1 MLPIEP
7 PAARAFDFPRGVSST
22 VLLVA
27 HAADRGVPPEQVLAG
42 SGLSVADL
50 ADSQHQVT
58 AGQELRVVR
67 NLLHGVDP
75 AGYGTEGR
83 AVGMRYHVSTFGIF
97 GFALLSSVTMLDAVN
112 VALRFWD
119 LSFALALPVVV
130 AEEGRVR
137 ISLSTDGVPS
147 DVAAFVH
154 GRDTAAV
161 ETVLGELLPGRPPP
175 RFVDGVLEVGLD
187 YLSSPLPQGDART
200 RAMYE
205 GMCEELVASRRA
217 RSGVAQ
223 QVRVL
228 ITQRLGEGAPMEVV
242 AADLGMTGRTL
253 RRRLASEG
261 ASYRTLMEEVRESLA
276 TEMLATGRLAVEDV
290 ALRLGYAEASS
301 FIAAFRRWT
310 GRTPTAWQRD
320 RG

>member
-1 MLPIEP
+1 MVPLER
-7 PAARAFDFPRGVSST
+7 PAARAPDFPRGIGST

-27 HAADRGVPPEQVLAG
+27 HAADRGVPVERVLAG
-42 SGLSVADL
+42 SGLARADL
-50 ADSQHQVT
+50 VDTHRQVT
-58 AGQELRVVR
+58 AAQELRVVR
-67 NLLHGVDP
+67 NLLRGVAPDEYT
-75 AGYGTEGR
+75 AEGR
-83 AVGMRYHVSTFGIF
+83 AVGRRYHVSTFGIF
-97 GFALLSSVTMLDAVN
+97 GFALLSSVTVLDAVN

-119 LSFALALPVVV
+119 LSFAFALPVVEP
-130 AEEGRVR
+130 EEGRLR
-137 ISLSTDGVPS
+137 ISLSTEGVPD

-154 GRDTAAV
+154 GRDIAAI
-161 ETVLGELLPGRPPP
+161 ETVLGELLPGRPVP
-175 RFVDGVLEVGLD
+175 RFLDGTLEVGRE
-187 YLSSPLPQGDART
+187 YLASPLPQGDART

-205 GMCEELVASRRA
+205 RMCEELVASRRA

-228 ITQRLGEGAPMEVV
+228 ITQRLAEGAPMATV
-242 AADLGMTGRTL
+242 AGDLGMTERTL
-253 RRRLASEG
+253 RRRMGVEG
-261 ASYRTLMEEVRESLA
+261 TSYRALLEEVRESLA
-276 TEMLATGRLAVEDV
+276 AEMLATGRLAVEDV